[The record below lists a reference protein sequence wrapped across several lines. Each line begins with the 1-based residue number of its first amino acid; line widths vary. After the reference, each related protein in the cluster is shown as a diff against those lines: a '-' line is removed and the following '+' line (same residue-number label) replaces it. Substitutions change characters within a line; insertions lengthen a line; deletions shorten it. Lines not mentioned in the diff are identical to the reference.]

1 MNSSKVDANTIESVA
16 NDKYPSD
23 WDIQRFRHVFLFG
36 KGLSITKDNLE
47 GEGVPTVN
55 YGEVH
60 SKYGFEL
67 IPSKHALKCVST
79 DYLKTGKS
87 ALLKFGDFVFAD
99 TSEDLQGSGNFT
111 YLNGDEQVFA
121 GYHTVIARLKPKWRE
136 SLDVR
141 FLAYLLDSAS
151 FRTQVRKRVKGV
163 KVYSITQ
170 SILKD
175 TYLPIPPKKQQGKI
189 ACFLDDKVS
198 KINEAIVIKQKQI
211 ELLKERKQIIIQQA
225 VTQGL
230 NPDVPMKESGVDWI
244 GKIPEH
250 WEIRRSKFLFTQRKE
265 KAWKDDVQLS
275 ATQKFGVIPQDE
287 YEARTGARVVKIQFH
302 LDKRKHVEKDD
313 FVISMRSFQ
322 GGLERAWSRGC
333 IRSSYVILKPLEPI
347 EPNFYGYLLK
357 LPMYI
362 KALQRTASFIRDGQD
377 LNFDNFSQV
386 DLFIPPLEEQKAIA
400 DYVRGFMESSDDGI
414 SLMEEQIAK
423 LKEYKNTL
431 INSAVTGKI
440 KVTELV

>member
-1 MNSSKVDANTIESVA
+1 MIKQMPKYEAYKDSGVEWIGAIPATWQICRMKYLLSERNERTTTGIEPLLA
-16 NDKYPSD
+16 
-23 WDIQRFRHVFLFG
+23 L
-36 KGLSITKDNLE
+36 
-47 GEGVPTVN
+47 
-55 YGEVH
+55 
-60 SKYGFEL
+60 SKYRGVALKDSFEERAGRAESL
-67 IPSKHALKCVST
+67 VGYKKVAPHQLVINKMQAVNGLLSVSYISGITSPDYSVYEVKHADILDIEFLNYTLNLPLYLSEFKRRVTGVMEGFIRLYTDDLYDIPLLLPPIEEQKDIVRLLKN
-79 DYLKTGKS
+79 KS
-87 ALLKFGDFVFAD
+87 AIVD
-99 TSEDLQGSGNFT
+99 
-111 YLNGDEQVFA
+111 
-121 GYHTVIARLKPKWRE
+121 
-136 SLDVR
+136 
-141 FLAYLLDSAS
+141 
-151 FRTQVRKRVKGV
+151 
-163 KVYSITQ
+163 
-170 SILKD
+170 
-175 TYLPIPPKKQQGKI
+175 
-189 ACFLDDKVS
+189 
-198 KINEAIVIKQKQI
+198 EAIAIKQKQI

-230 NPDVPMKESGVDWI
+230 NPDAPMKDSGVDWI
-244 GKIPEH
+244 GTIPEH
-250 WEIRRSKFLFTQRKE
+250 WEVRRSKFLFTQRKE

-333 IRSSYVILKPLEPI
+333 IRSSYVILRPLEPI
-347 EPNFYGYLLK
+347 DPNFYGYLLK

-423 LKEYKNTL
+423 LKEYKTTL

-440 KVTELV
+440 KVTELA

>member
-1 MNSSKVDANTIESVA
+1 MTDTMIKQMPKYEAYKDSGVEWIGAIPATWQICRMKYLLSERNERTTTGIEPLLA
-16 NDKYPSD
+16 
-23 WDIQRFRHVFLFG
+23 L
-36 KGLSITKDNLE
+36 
-47 GEGVPTVN
+47 
-55 YGEVH
+55 
-60 SKYGFEL
+60 SKYRGVALKDSFEERAGRAESL
-67 IPSKHALKCVST
+67 VGYKKVAPHQLVINKMQAVNGLLSVSYISGITSPDYSVYEVKHADILDIEFLNYTLNLPLYLSEFKRRVTGVMEGFIRLYTDDLYDIPLLLPPIEEQKDIVRLLKN
-79 DYLKTGKS
+79 KS
-87 ALLKFGDFVFAD
+87 AIVD
-99 TSEDLQGSGNFT
+99 
-111 YLNGDEQVFA
+111 
-121 GYHTVIARLKPKWRE
+121 
-136 SLDVR
+136 
-141 FLAYLLDSAS
+141 
-151 FRTQVRKRVKGV
+151 
-163 KVYSITQ
+163 
-170 SILKD
+170 
-175 TYLPIPPKKQQGKI
+175 
-189 ACFLDDKVS
+189 
-198 KINEAIVIKQKQI
+198 EAIAIKQKQI

-230 NPDVPMKESGVDWI
+230 NPDAPMKDSGVDWI
-244 GKIPEH
+244 GTIPEH
-250 WEIRRSKFLFTQRKE
+250 WEVRRSKFLFTQRKE

-333 IRSSYVILKPLEPI
+333 IRSSYVILRPLEPI
-347 EPNFYGYLLK
+347 DPNFYGYLLK

-423 LKEYKNTL
+423 LKEYKTTL

-440 KVTELV
+440 KVTELA

>member
-1 MNSSKVDANTIESVA
+1 MIKQMPKYECYKDSGEDWIGDVPSHWEVVPIRSIFKFRNEKNDPIITDNILSLSIAHGVTEYSEEGRGGNKRKDDLSAYKITRPGDIVMNSMNVIVGAV
-16 NDKYPSD
+16 
-23 WDIQRFRHVFLFG
+23 
-36 KGLSITKDNLE
+36 GLSKYFGAISPVYYALYTEHDE
-47 GEGVPTVN
+47 ADIN
-55 YGEVH
+55 YYEKVFQNESFQRG
-60 SKYGFEL
+60 
-67 IPSKHALKCVST
+67 
-79 DYLKTGKS
+79 
-87 ALLKFGDFVFAD
+87 LLKFGKGI
-99 TSEDLQGSGNFT
+99 LIKLSGT
-111 YLNGDEQVFA
+111 GKLN
-121 GYHTVIARLKPKWRE
+121 TIRM
-136 SLDVR
+136 
-141 FLAYLLDSAS
+141 
-151 FRTQVRKRVKGV
+151 
-163 KVYSITQ
+163 
-170 SILKD
+170 
-175 TYLPIPPKKQQGKI
+175 
-189 ACFLDDKVS
+189 KVS
-198 KINEAIVIKQKQI
+198 TDDLKTLNFPKPPHNEQIAISNYLDGKTAQIDEAIAIKQKQI

-230 NPDVPMKESGVDWI
+230 NPDAPMKDSGVDWI
-244 GKIPEH
+244 GTIPEH
-250 WEIRRSKFLFTQRKE
+250 WEVRRSKFLFTQRKE

-333 IRSSYVILKPLEPI
+333 IRSSYVILRPLEPI
-347 EPNFYGYLLK
+347 DPNFYGYLLK

-423 LKEYKNTL
+423 LKEYKTTL

-440 KVTELV
+440 KVTELA

>member
-1 MNSSKVDANTIESVA
+1 MIEQLSKYESYNDSGIEWIGEIPTSWRLEKAKWLFIRADRSVNPNDDIVTCFRDGQVTLRKNRRTDGFTNALKEHGYQGIRKGDLVIHAMDAFAGAIGV
-16 NDKYPSD
+16 SD
-23 WDIQRFRHVFLFG
+23 SDG
-36 KGLSITKDNLE
+36 KSTPVYSACIPRID
-47 GEGVPTVN
+47 
-55 YGEVH
+55 GEVNPYFYAYYMRDLAL
-60 SKYGFEL
+60 SGFIVSLAKGIRER
-67 IPSKHALKCVST
+67 ST
-79 DYLKTGKS
+79 D
-87 ALLKFGDFVFAD
+87 FRFND
-99 TSEDLQGSGNFT
+99 
-111 YLNGDEQVFA
+111 FA
-121 GYHTVIARLKPKWRE
+121 GLMLPWPSY
-136 SLDVR
+136 
-141 FLAYLLDSAS
+141 
-151 FRTQVRKRVKGV
+151 QV
-163 KVYSITQ
+163 Q
-170 SILKD
+170 SEVV
-175 TYLPIPPKKQQGKI
+175 
-189 ACFLDDKVS
+189 AFLDKKTSQID
-198 KINEAIVIKQKQI
+198 EAISIKQKQI

-230 NPDVPMKESGVDWI
+230 NPDAPMKDSGVDWI
-244 GKIPEH
+244 GTIPEH
-250 WEIRRSKFLFTQRKE
+250 WEVRRSKFLFTQRKE

-333 IRSSYVILKPLEPI
+333 IRSSYVILRPLEPI
-347 EPNFYGYLLK
+347 EPDFFGYLLK

-440 KVTELV
+440 KVTELA

>member
-1 MNSSKVDANTIESVA
+1 MSNTVIEQMP
-16 NDKYPSD
+16 KYDSYKESGVE
-23 WDIQRFRHVFLFG
+23 WL
-36 KGLSITKDNLE
+36 
-47 GEGVPTVN
+47 GEIP
-55 YGEVH
+55 EH
-60 SKYGFEL
+60 WSL
-67 IPSKHALKCVST
+67 IPNKRIFNLKKKLVGKRSSEYDLLSLTLKGIIKRDMDNPEGKFPAEFDTYQEVS
-79 DYLKTGKS
+79 S
-87 ALLKFGDFVFAD
+87 GDFVFCLFDVEETPRTVGLSKFDGMITGAY
-99 TSEDLQGSGNFT
+99 TVFNPSEQYSREFLYYF
-111 YLNGDEQVFA
+111 YLNLDTDKKLKPLYKGLRNTISKEAFFSFKTFVPPINEQV
-121 GYHTVIARLKPKWRE
+121 
-136 SLDVR
+136 
-141 FLAYLLDSAS
+141 
-151 FRTQVRKRVKGV
+151 
-163 KVYSITQ
+163 
-170 SILKD
+170 
-175 TYLPIPPKKQQGKI
+175 KI
-189 ACFLDDKVS
+189 AKYLDRTTAQID
-198 KINEAIVIKQKQI
+198 EAIAIKQKQI

-230 NPDVPMKESGVDWI
+230 NPDAPMKDSGVDWI
-244 GKIPEH
+244 GEIPEH
-250 WEIRRSKFLFTQRKE
+250 WEVRRSKFLFTQRKE

-333 IRSSYVILKPLEPI
+333 IRSSYVILRPLEPI

-386 DLFIPPLEEQKAIA
+386 DLFVPPLEEQKAIA

-423 LKEYKNTL
+423 LKEYKTTL

>member
-1 MNSSKVDANTIESVA
+1 MTDTMIKQMP
-16 NDKYPSD
+16 KYEAYKDSGVEWIGAIPATWQICRMKYLLSE
-23 WDIQRFRHVFLFG
+23 RNERTTTG
-36 KGLSITKDNLE
+36 KEPLLAL
-47 GEGVPTVN
+47 
-55 YGEVH
+55 
-60 SKYGFEL
+60 SKYRGVALKDSFEERAGRAESL
-67 IPSKHALKCVST
+67 VGYKKVAPHQLVINKMQAVNGLLSVSYISGITSPDYSVYEVKHADILDIEFLNYTLNLPLYLSEFKRRVTGVMEGFIRLYTDDLYDIPLLLPPIEEQKDIVRLLKN
-79 DYLKTGKS
+79 KS
-87 ALLKFGDFVFAD
+87 AIVDDA
-99 TSEDLQGSGNFT
+99 
-111 YLNGDEQVFA
+111 
-121 GYHTVIARLKPKWRE
+121 IA
-136 SLDVR
+136 
-141 FLAYLLDSAS
+141 
-151 FRTQVRKRVKGV
+151 
-163 KVYSITQ
+163 
-170 SILKD
+170 
-175 TYLPIPPKKQQGKI
+175 
-189 ACFLDDKVS
+189 
-198 KINEAIVIKQKQI
+198 IKQKQI

-230 NPDVPMKESGVDWI
+230 TPDVPMKDSGVDWI
-244 GKIPEH
+244 GEIPEH
-250 WEIRRSKFLFTQRKE
+250 WEVRRSKFLFTQRKE

-333 IRSSYVILKPLEPI
+333 IRSSYVILRPLEPI

-386 DLFIPPLEEQKAIA
+386 DLFVPPLEEQKAIA

-423 LKEYKNTL
+423 LKEYKTTL

-440 KVTELV
+440 KVTELL